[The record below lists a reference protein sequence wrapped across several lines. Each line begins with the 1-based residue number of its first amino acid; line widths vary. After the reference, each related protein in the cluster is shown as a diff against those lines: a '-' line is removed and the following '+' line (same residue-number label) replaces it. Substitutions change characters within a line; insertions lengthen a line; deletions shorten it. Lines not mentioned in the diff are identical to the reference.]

1 MKLLSIIDLK
11 KKDTLIYYR
20 NQYEGT
26 ALFSLVMDK
35 KASVKFQSTVE
46 MLPTGQRDVTVELLE
61 PIDYPLVPIL
71 KILKSQL
78 QEIDQQEK

>member
-1 MKLLSIIDLK
+1 MELIGISDIK

-26 ALFSLVMDK
+26 ALFSLVMNK
-35 KASVKFQSTVE
+35 QASVKFNSTVE

-61 PIDYPLVPIL
+61 SIDYPLLPIIKLL
-71 KILKSQL
+71 KQQL
-78 QEIDQQEK
+78 IEIDQQEF